1 MQLGKRTWTYSFAQE
16 GFSPTGVGC
25 CEDLCPLGI
34 MLSWSLF
41 AISSLKINTKHNYKI
56 EDTIFSLLG
65 PPPPPL
71 NCHQLLNNDTSGVV
85 DSVVNSKKHLANCA
99 KEEITKLKT
108 EPLDATTAAM
118 TSATQQPS
126 FHVSN

>member
-1 MQLGKRTWTYSFAQE
+1 MF
-16 GFSPTGVGC
+16 
-25 CEDLCPLGI
+25 
-34 MLSWSLF
+34 
-41 AISSLKINTKHNYKI
+41 
-56 EDTIFSLLG
+56 IFSG

-85 DSVVNSKKHLANCA
+85 ESVVNSKKHLANCA

-126 FHVSN
+126 FHVRLISFNFISQIFAIFLVSR

>member
-1 MQLGKRTWTYSFAQE
+1 MSDMLR
-16 GFSPTGVGC
+16 
-25 CEDLCPLGI
+25 PLIKIPRGRLI
-34 MLSWSLF
+34 FLS
-41 AISSLKINTKHNYKI
+41 
-56 EDTIFSLLG
+56 G
-65 PPPPPL
+65 PPPPL

-108 EPLDATTAAM
+108 EPLDATSAAM

-126 FHVSN
+126 FHVRFVIFI